1 MMKEMLPRERVLAAL
16 NHSEPDRVPIALG
29 GGPYGV
35 VDDLYFRLLKHLGLG
50 DPVKPF
56 RTGHNISYMD
66 DRLLSRLGTDT
77 RYVWPGA
84 SPTTP
89 TIQTEDPDTFLDAFG
104 QIWKRAVPYY
114 YADKGILSVA
124 ENIDDIERIVTW
136 PDTRSPHW
144 TVGVSERA
152 SSLRE
157 NADYFV
163 IARMVTSH
171 GVFQTACDL
180 RGMAEF
186 MLDMAMN
193 EDFAFHLLNR
203 VTETINGLLKGYLEA
218 AGDTIDMIELPGDDY
233 ASNENLLIS
242 PVMFRRYIKPAL
254 TQLVTTI
261 REYNADL
268 KIMLHSDGMVE
279 KLLPEFID
287 LGIDVLHPLEPVP
300 ALDQAAIK
308 VKYGSQ
314 LAFLGGIDIAHAMP
328 GSREEVITEV
338 RQRIAQLAPGGG
350 YILAPA
356 NHLQADVPAENVVTL
371 FETAHSYGTYPLKF

>member
-1 MMKEMLPRERVLAAL
+1 MTEMLPRERVLAAL

-35 VDDLYFRLLKHLGLG
+35 VDDLYFRLLKYLGLG

-89 TIQTEDPDTFLDAFG
+89 TIQTQDPDTFLDAFG

-114 YADKGILSVA
+114 YADKGILSTA
-124 ENIDDIERIVTW
+124 ENIDDIDRIVTW
-136 PDTRSPHW
+136 PDASLPHW
-144 TVGVSERA
+144 TAGVSERA
-152 SSLRE
+152 KSLRV
-157 NADYFV
+157 NTDYFV

-180 RGMAEF
+180 RGTAEF
-186 MLDMAMN
+186 MLDMAMD
-193 EDFAFHLLNR
+193 EGFAFHLINR

-218 AGDTIDMIELPGDDY
+218 AGDSIDMIELPGDDY

-242 PVMFRRYIKPAL
+242 PGMFRRYIKPAL
-254 TQLVTTI
+254 KQLVTTI
-261 REYNADL
+261 KEHNPDL
-268 KIMLHSDGMVE
+268 KIMLHSDGLVE
-279 KLLPEFID
+279 KLLPEFIE

-308 VKYGSQ
+308 AKYGNQ
-314 LAFLGGIDIAHAMP
+314 LAFLGGIDISHAMP
-328 GSREEVITEV
+328 GSREDVIAEVK
-338 RQRIAQLAPGGG
+338 QRIAQLAPGGG

-356 NHLQADVPAENVVTL
+356 NHLQADVPVENVVTL
-371 FETAHSYGTYPLKF
+371 FEIAREIGTYPLKF